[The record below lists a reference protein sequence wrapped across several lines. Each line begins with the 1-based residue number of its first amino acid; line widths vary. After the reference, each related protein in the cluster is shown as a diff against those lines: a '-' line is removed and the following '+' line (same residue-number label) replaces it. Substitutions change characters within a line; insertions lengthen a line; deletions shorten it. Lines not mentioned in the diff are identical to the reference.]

1 MAEKSGAELT
11 FIMYDD
17 CMNLPLFICNGVLR
31 SGSTWSYNVVR
42 GLAQELANRRGLKPV
57 ESTYLDLAQMESYLT
72 THWKSAVGPVVLK
85 SHEPGPIALSLI
97 RAGQIKAVC
106 TFRDPRDCV
115 SSDLKFMGLNFDK
128 VLHRVRSSFDALRLY
143 QTTDHILLI
152 RYEDMVKDPQRQ
164 IRRIAMHLGI
174 DAGTEIVARIHAE
187 TNIETSK
194 KICEDVRRRPD
205 SEVYLIAE
213 ARVDPSTRLHENH
226 VFDGKVGRWRSEF
239 SAEQG
244 RWLTE
249 YFSNWLI
256 QLGYETPQS
265 ISAATSRSIGGSM
278 FVGPSSGNV
287 FQPGRGAV
295 GLAMKS

>member
-1 MAEKSGAELT
+1 
-11 FIMYDD
+11 
-17 CMNLPLFICNGVLR
+17 MNQ
-31 SGSTWSYNVVR
+31 R
-42 GLAQELANRRGLKPV
+42 GLEPV
-57 ESTYLDLAQMESYLT
+57 ESTYLDLGQMENYLSH
-72 THWKSAVGPVVLK
+72 HWSAAKGPVVLK

-97 RAGQIKAVC
+97 RAGKIKAVC

-115 SSDLKFMGLNFDK
+115 SSDLKFMQLGFDK

-164 IRRIAMHLGI
+164 IRRIAMHLGV
-174 DAGTEIVARIHAE
+174 DASPEVVARIHAD

-194 KICEDVRRRPD
+194 KICADVRRRPD
-205 SEVYLIAE
+205 SQVYRIAE

-239 SAEQG
+239 TAEQG

-249 YFSNWLI
+249 FFSNWLV
-256 QLGYETPQS
+256 QLGYETPQT

-278 FVGPSSGNV
+278 FVGAATNNV
-287 FQPGRGAV
+287 FHAGRGSI
-295 GLAMKS
+295 GLAATVR